1 MNILEK
7 LGISKDSIAR
17 LLGVSKTVDVKPE
30 HKTTTSRTKKR
41 GRGRP
46 AGLKIPQSIVEAVR
60 KADKSYTNQ
69 ELADKY
75 GVSHYW
81 VWGVRSNKLRRN

>member
-17 LLGVSKTVDVKPE
+17 LLGVSRTVDLGA
-30 HKTTTSRTKKR
+30 TNQTKKR

-46 AGLKIPQSIVEAVR
+46 AGLRIPQSVVEAVR
-60 KADKSYTNQ
+60 KANKSYTNQ
-69 ELADKY
+69 ELADKH
-75 GVSHYW
+75 GVSLYW
-81 VWGVRSNKLRRN
+81 VWSVRSNKIRRN

>member
-17 LLGVSKTVDVKPE
+17 LLGVNKTIDVKQD
-30 HKTTTSRTKKR
+30 HQTTISRTKKR

-46 AGLKIPQSIVEAVR
+46 SGLKIPQSIVDAVR

-81 VWGVRSNKLRRN
+81 VWSVRSNKLRCN